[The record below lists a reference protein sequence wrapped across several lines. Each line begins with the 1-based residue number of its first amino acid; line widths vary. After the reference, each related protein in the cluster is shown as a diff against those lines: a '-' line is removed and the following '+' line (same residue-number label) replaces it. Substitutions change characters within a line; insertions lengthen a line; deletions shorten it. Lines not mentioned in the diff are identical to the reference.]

1 LNDSNSR
8 SDLPP
13 SATRPRISI
22 LIPTLNAARTLELC
36 LTAIRNQD
44 YPADKTELIIAD
56 AGSTDETCAIATRF
70 NVAKIVK
77 NPLQTGEAGKAAA
90 AQAATGDIL
99 VLIDSDNIL
108 PEANWLTRMT
118 APFADPDVFASEPL
132 EYTRRQSDSD
142 LTRYFAMLGM
152 NDPLNL
158 FIGNYDRYSA
168 ISRKW
173 TGLNMETAD
182 RGDWL
187 KVRIDTTKPIPTIG
201 ANGFLIRRSALEGV
215 HWHPYWFDVD
225 VVREAAAL
233 SANNAAYV
241 AKVKTGIVHL
251 YCDSLETFARK
262 QKRRIRD
269 FLYFSPE
276 RARVT
281 VPGERRQLL
290 IGIAAFSLATIL
302 VFPLIAQRKHA
313 NNRIAD
319 PAWRLHGPVCR
330 ITLCTYAAG
339 ALRKLLGFKQAP
351 VSRDNWR
358 Q

>member
-1 LNDSNSR
+1 MNNSA
-8 SDLPP
+8 SVADLPLSTLP
-13 SATRPRISI
+13 PRISI

-36 LTAIRNQD
+36 LAAIRNQD
-44 YPADKTELIIAD
+44 YPPDKTEIIIAD
-56 AGSTDETCAIATRF
+56 AGSADDTRAIATRHK
-70 NVAKIVK
+70 VEKIVE
-77 NPLQTGEAGKAAA
+77 NPLKTGEAGKAAA
-90 AQAATGDIL
+90 AQAATGDIF

-108 PEANWLTRMT
+108 PDANWLTRMT

-132 EYTRRQSDSD
+132 EYTRRESDHE

-168 ISRKW
+168 ISRRW
-173 TGLNMETAD
+173 TELDMEATD
-182 RGDWL
+182 CGDWL
-187 KVRIDTTKPIPTIG
+187 KVRIDTTQPLPTIG
-201 ANGFLIRRSALEGV
+201 ANGFLIRRNALEGV
-215 HWHPYWFDVD
+215 RWQPYWFDVD

-233 SANNAAYV
+233 SSNNATYV

-251 YCDSLETFARK
+251 YCDNLETFARK

-276 RARVT
+276 RARAT

-290 IGIAAFSLATIL
+290 IGIATFTLATIL
-302 VFPLIAQRKHA
+302 VFPLIAQRRRA

-319 PAWRLHGPVCR
+319 TAWRLHGPVCR
-330 ITLCTYAAG
+330 ITLRTYAAG

>member
-1 LNDSNSR
+1 MQ
-8 SDLPP
+8 
-13 SATRPRISI
+13 PRISI
-22 LIPTLNAARTLELC
+22 LIPTLNAARTLDDC
-36 LTAIRNQD
+36 LNAIRKQK
-44 YPADKTELIIAD
+44 YPPDRLQIVIAD
-56 AGSTDETCAIATRF
+56 AGSTDDTRAIAARH
-70 NVAKIVK
+70 NVETLVE
-77 NPLQTGEAGKAAA
+77 NPLKTGEAGKAAA

-99 VLIDSDNIL
+99 ALIDSDNIL
-108 PEANWLTRMT
+108 PDDDWLSRMT
-118 APFADPDVFASEPL
+118 SPFADPEVFASEPL
-132 EYTRRQSDSD
+132 EYTRRESDPE

-158 FIGNYDRYSA
+158 FIGNYDRFCA
-168 ISRKW
+168 ITRKW
-173 TGLNMETAD
+173 TDLDIVTTD

-187 KVRIDTTKPIPTIG
+187 KVKLDTRKSIPTIG
-201 ANGFLIRRSALEGV
+201 ANGFFIRKSVLDGV
-215 HWHPYWFDVD
+215 RWSPYWFDVD
-225 VVREAAAL
+225 VVREAAKQMPDGT
-233 SANNAAYV
+233 AYV

-276 RARVT
+276 RSHAS
-281 VPGERRQLL
+281 VPGERRRLL
-290 IGIAAFSLATIL
+290 IGIIKFTLATLL
-302 VFPLIAQRKHA
+302 VFPLVAQRKRA
-313 NNRIAD
+313 NDRIAD

-330 ITLCTYAAG
+330 ITLRTYAFG